1 MKQVY
6 RSGIDRLPLFFHMRN
21 NLVVFFISVRGL
33 KLSNRHSCAFISFK
47 LLVSSLLW
55 HHHGGNQADS
65 YERGGEA
72 QLEKGYLD
80 CHPP

>member
-6 RSGIDRLPLFFHMRN
+6 RSGIDRLPSFFLMRN
-21 NLVVFFISVRGL
+21 NLVVSFHFSTWPEI
-33 KLSNRHSCAFISFK
+33 KQLSLLCLSFEI
-47 LLVSSLLW
+47 LVSSLLW
-55 HHHGGNQADS
+55 HHHGGNQADI

-72 QLEKGYLD
+72 QLEKGSLD

>member
-21 NLVVFFISVRGL
+21 NLVVSIHLGEWPEIKQL
-33 KLSNRHSCAFISFK
+33 TLLCLSFE